1 MLSVATLSQGRD
13 QDPYLELLNNVTYKH
28 RVAGKAD
35 TSGIDRI
42 YDKIDATID
51 LVGSVLNGTRV
62 RGEDGPAAPSI
73 ESPRAPKQ
81 LGGFRII
88 EATDAET
95 GADTFIVTN
104 GSAKAECSSRELA
117 EKILKAMTEATR

>member
-1 MLSVATLSQGRD
+1 M
-13 QDPYLELLNNVTYKH
+13 ELLNNVTYKH

-35 TSGIDRI
+35 VSAIDRI

-51 LVGSVLNGTRV
+51 LVGSALGIGVTQR
-62 RGEDGPAAPSI
+62 DPSPVSTPPII
-73 ESPRAPKQ
+73 ESRAPKQ

-88 EATDAET
+88 EAIDANT
-95 GADTFIVTN
+95 GVETFIVTN

-117 EKILKAMTEATR
+117 ENILKAMAEATR